1 MTRLGVSVTAAI
13 AVSLACVGAAGATPP
28 TVTSITV
35 SPSVPLVNANATY
48 SVTGSDP
55 TDGDTITDANWSF
68 DDGATAQGLSV
79 QHAFS
84 GRGSHTVSVTVV
96 DSAGET
102 SAASSKTVRV
112 NAPPVAGF
120 TASPG
125 VPQINQAVSFTS
137 TSSDPEAGSLD
148 YSWSFGDG
156 GTSTQQN
163 PSHSYGTSGTQTITL
178 TVTDSD
184 GASAFVQHTVRVN
197 APPTPKVTF
206 AALDKFTG
214 QDSQKPFVGERVA
227 FSASTS
233 TDPDGDPK
241 AASYQWDFNGDGV
254 YGDVPAA
261 QSLIKVLTTPGDIT
275 VGVQMTDVDGATATA
290 RIPIHVDQ
298 SPVASFTWSP
308 LAPVTGQTVQFTST
322 STDPDGAGDILSQ
335 NWDLNGDGNFSD
347 ASGPTARATFLTA
360 GNYKVSLQVT
370 DQTRVVSTATQTVT
384 ITGAPAP
391 TPPATPGGPV
401 VVPRPFQPPA
411 SGSGGGAGATA
422 ASASTPAAA
431 ASHTLSVLAGV
442 RVSIAGSVERR
453 GTHVT
458 RLFVI
463 APRGAMVR
471 ATCTGKG
478 CPAKKE
484 RRRAAKGGVRLRK
497 FERTFRGSAKVA
509 VSVTKSG
516 FIGKYILFTFRRG
529 KAPVRTELCLSPG
542 ARAAARCPAS

>member
-1 MTRLGVSVTAAI
+1 VQQIGQ
-13 AVSLACVGAAGATPP
+13 
-28 TVTSITV
+28 SI
-35 SPSVPLVNANATY
+35 
-48 SVTGSDP
+48 
-55 TDGDTITDANWSF
+55 SF
-68 DDGATAQGLSV
+68 DG
-79 QHAFS
+79 
-84 GRGSHTVSVTVV
+84 
-96 DSAGET
+96 T
-102 SAASSKTVRV
+102 S
-112 NAPPVAGF
+112 
-120 TASPG
+120 
-125 VPQINQAVSFTS
+125 
-137 TSSDPEAGSLD
+137 SSDPEGPVTYA
-148 YSWSFGDG
+148 WSFGDG
-156 GTSTQQN
+156 AASTSATPN
-163 PSHSYGTSGTQTITL
+163 HSYSTSGVKTVTL
-178 TVTDSD
+178 TVKDSD
-184 GASAFVQHTVRVN
+184 NATAFVQHTVRVN
-197 APPTPKVTF
+197 AVPTPKITF

-241 AASYQWDFNGDGV
+241 AAAYQWDFNGDGV
-254 YGDVPAA
+254 YGDVSAA
-261 QSLIKVLTTPGDIT
+261 QSLIKVITTPGDVT

-298 SPVASFTWSP
+298 PPVASFTWSP
-308 LAPVTGQTVQFTST
+308 LAPLTGQTVTFTST

-370 DQTRVVSTATQTVT
+370 DQTRVVSTAAQTVSV
-384 ITGAPAP
+384 TGAPAP
-391 TPPATPGGPV
+391 APPSTPGAPV
-401 VVPRPFQPPA
+401 VVERPFQPP
-411 SGSGGGAGATA
+411 SSGGGGGTTGDSGSAAT
-422 ASASTPAAA
+422 AAA
-431 ASHTLSVLAGV
+431 ASRTLPVIAGV

-478 CPAKKE
+478 CPAKNE

-509 VSVTKSG
+509 VSVTKRG

>member
-28 TVTSITV
+28 TGDFTISDG
-35 SPSVPLVNANATY
+35 VPLIGQNVTFTAT
-48 SVTGSDP
+48 GLSDP
-55 TDGDTITDANWSF
+55 DGGTIASVAWSF
-68 DDGATAQGLSV
+68 GDGATGSGTSV
-79 QHAFS
+79 
-84 GRGSHTVSVTVV
+84 SHSYS
-96 DSAGET
+96 SAG
-102 SAASSKTVRV
+102 SKTITMTVTDSGGESTAVTHSLRV
-112 NAPPVAGF
+112 NAPPVAAF

-137 TSSDPEAGSLD
+137 TSSDPEGGSLD

-163 PSHSYGTSGTQTITL
+163 PSHAYGTSGTKTITL

-197 APPTPKVTF
+197 APPAPKVTF

-241 AASYQWDFNGDGV
+241 AATYQWDFNGDGV

-298 SPVASFTWSP
+298 PPVASFTWSP

-370 DQTRVVSTATQTVT
+370 DQTRVVATATQTVT

-391 TPPATPGGPV
+391 SPPSTPGGPV
-401 VVPRPFQPPA
+401 VVPRPFQPPVSA
-411 SGSGGGAGATA
+411 SGGGGATA
-422 ASASTPAAA
+422 ALASTPAAA
-431 ASHTLSVLAGV
+431 ASRTLSVLAGV
-442 RVSIAGSVERR
+442 RVSIAGSVERS